1 MLLVLLDAELH
12 QQGFKGLEQP
22 QTGADGG
29 ACCAGFLLQRRD
41 AGERTGAVPGAD
53 NDGAQH
59 DKGRIGQLLFQHG
72 TIQDGIALL
81 QQGQIDGVGVLAV
94 HGASQLAAMV
104 LGVLDSKISRLGQLP
119 DGLDSGGHAAAC
131 QGGNGLIAFAA
142 TAQGVAV
149 SKEDH
154 AHSPG
159 GKAEGGVKD
168 EGVGYLE
175 IASTLSHRGNL
186 LLKMSSGSALVLP
199 GIL

>member
-72 TIQDGIALL
+72 TIQDGTI
-81 QQGQIDGVGVLAV
+81 
-94 HGASQLAAMV
+94 
-104 LGVLDSKISRLGQLP
+104 K
-119 DGLDSGGHAAAC
+119 
-131 QGGNGLIAFAA
+131 
-142 TAQGVAV
+142 
-149 SKEDH
+149 
-154 AHSPG
+154 
-159 GKAEGGVKD
+159 
-168 EGVGYLE
+168 
-175 IASTLSHRGNL
+175 
-186 LLKMSSGSALVLP
+186 
-199 GIL
+199 